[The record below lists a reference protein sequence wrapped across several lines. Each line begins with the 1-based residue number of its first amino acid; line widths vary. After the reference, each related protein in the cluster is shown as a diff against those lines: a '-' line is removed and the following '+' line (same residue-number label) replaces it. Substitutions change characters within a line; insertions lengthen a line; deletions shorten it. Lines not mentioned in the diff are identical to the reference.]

1 MEWRNTNMF
10 ETLSLLTLQQYWWFI
25 VALLGALF
33 VFLMFV
39 QGGQTLL
46 NTLAKTEKE
55 KNVIIA
61 SLGRKWELGFTSLVM
76 FGGAL
81 FAAFPLLY
89 AVSFG
94 GAYYVW
100 MAILFCFII
109 QAVSYE
115 YRKKPNNFFG
125 QKNYER
131 FLYINGSVGII
142 LIGIALATFYT
153 GGNFIKNDM
162 NLSAWTNHTYGLEA
176 VLNPFNIAFGLTI
189 FFLARAQASLYF
201 INNIGESIIVQRA
214 REQLKMDAI
223 LFVGFFLM
231 FAGML
236 LFMSGV
242 AYSEKSFDVVN
253 YKFLHNLFETPVILV
268 SLLTGVLL
276 VLYAFYITL
285 FKASKKGIWFSG
297 VGTVMTVVSLLSL
310 LGYNQTAIYPSLSDI
325 DSSLTIENSSGSHYT
340 LTVMSYVS
348 LMVPFVLGYIYLV
361 WKSMDKKQLTSEEVE
376 SDHHHY

>member
-1 MEWRNTNMF
+1 MF
-10 ETLSLLTLQQYWWFI
+10 ETFELLTLQQYWWFI

-33 VFLMFV
+33 AFMMFV

-46 NTLAKTEKE
+46 NTLAKNEIE

-61 SLGRKWELGFTSLVM
+61 SLGRKWELTFTTLVM

-115 YRKKPNNFFG
+115 YRKKPDNFLG
-125 QKNYER
+125 QKTYET
-131 FLYINGSVGII
+131 FLYINGSIGII

-153 GGNFIKNDM
+153 GANFIKDDM
-162 NLSAWTNHTYGLEA
+162 NLSSWTNHTYGLEA
-176 VLNPFNIAFGLTI
+176 VLNPFNVAFGLTI

-201 INNIGESIIVQRA
+201 INNIGESSIVQRA
-214 REQLKMDAI
+214 RKQLKIDAF
-223 LFVGFFLM
+223 LFVGFFLLV
-231 FAGML
+231 AVML
-236 LFMSGV
+236 QFLSGV
-242 AYSEKSFDVVN
+242 AYDENGFKIVEH
-253 YKFLHNLFETPVILV
+253 KFFWNLIETPLLLV
-268 SLLTGVLL
+268 GLLTGVLL

-285 FKASKKGIWFSG
+285 FKNSNKGIWFSG
-297 VGTVMTVVSLLSL
+297 LGTVLTVLVLLSL
-310 LGYNQTAIYPSLSDI
+310 IGFNQTTIYPSLSDLS
-325 DSSLTIENSSGSHYT
+325 SSLTIENSSGSHYT
-340 LTVMSYVS
+340 LSAMSYVS

-361 WKSMDKKQLTSEEVE
+361 WKSMDKEKVTSEEIE

>member
-1 MEWRNTNMF
+1 MF
-10 ETLSLLTLQQYWWFI
+10 ENLSHLTLQQYWWFI
-25 VALLGALF
+25 VALLGGLF

-39 QGGQTLL
+39 QGGQSLL
-46 NTLAKTEKE
+46 NTLAKTEEE

-115 YRKKPNNFFG
+115 YRKKPNNFLG
-125 QKNYER
+125 QKTYEW
-131 FLYINGSVGII
+131 FLYINGSLGII

-153 GGNFIKNDM
+153 GANFIKNDM
-162 NLSAWTNHTYGLEA
+162 NLSSWTNHTYGLEA
-176 VLNPFNIAFGLTI
+176 VLNPFNVAFGLTI

-201 INNIGESIIVQRA
+201 INNINESHIVQRA
-214 REQLKMDAI
+214 RKQLKMDAL
-223 LFVGFFLM
+223 LFLTFFLVIVVTL
-231 FAGML
+231 GMI
-236 LFMSGV
+236 SGV
-242 AYSEKSFDVVN
+242 SYSEAGFEAIQH
-253 YKFLHNLFETPVILV
+253 KFLMNLIETPILLV
-268 SLLTGVLL
+268 SLLFGAVL
-276 VLYAFYITL
+276 VLVAFYVTL
-285 FKASKKGIWFSG
+285 FKNSTKGIWFSG
-297 VGTVMTVVSLLSL
+297 IGTVITVVSLLSL

-325 DSSLTIENSSGSHYT
+325 GSSLTIENASGSHYT
-340 LTVMSYVS
+340 LTAMSYVS
-348 LMVPFVLGYIYLV
+348 LLVPFVLGYIYLV
-361 WKSMDKKQLTSEEVE
+361 WKSMDKEKITSEEVE